1 MLESAFWLLYLATPV
16 IMVFLLK
23 LAGEQVNR
31 ISLINIVVLSI
42 YTFSIIG
49 TMPLFYHWNE
59 YQADIGVVDQTLI
72 FEILLY
78 SSVNLIFLLVGVI
91 FFRAFFRLRPKRSY
105 PVIKQLGKKQLMGLF
120 AVLFL
125 SVAITFFYISQLD
138 SVALFVALSSGIK
151 EAAVSRSLMGNDF
164 SGKYHW
170 YRLFMNDASQFI
182 VFILFANYLVNNS
195 KRGLI
200 YFSSAFLF
208 STFTAIMS
216 TEKGPLVWLLIG
228 LHLVY
233 FLVKRNGVIPIASA
247 LKFSVIL
254 VGALILMYIFF
265 MGSSDISSAFFSI
278 FSRTFTGQIAPAY
291 FYLEYFPALQNY
303 LWGSTFP
310 NPGGLLPFSPYR
322 YTVEIMNWV
331 FPNLATTGVVG
342 SMPTVFWGESYVN
355 FGPLGI
361 PIIAFFVGI
370 MLTVI
375 SWAIGMLKWSA
386 VRIGLVVWAIIHY
399 KDLYATGFSDFFV
412 DTVFVVIFLI
422 AFLINSLGSND
433 KLRREIVYR

>member
-1 MLESAFWLLYLATPV
+1 MLEFAFWLLYLATPV

-31 ISLINIVVLSI
+31 ISVINIVVLSI

-49 TMPLFYHWNE
+49 TMPLFYHWDE
-59 YQADIGVVDQTLI
+59 YRADIGVVDQTLI

-91 FFRAFFRLRPKRSY
+91 FVRAFFRLRPKRSY

-151 EAAVSRSLMGNDF
+151 EAGVSRSLMGNDF

-170 YRLFMNDASQFI
+170 YRLFMNDISQFI
-182 VFILFANYLVNNS
+182 VFALFANYLVNNS

-228 LHLVY
+228 LLLVY

-278 FSRTFTGQIAPAY
+278 FSRAFTGQITPAY
-291 FYLEYFPALQNY
+291 FYLEYFPSVQNY
-303 LWGSTFP
+303 LWGGTFP
-310 NPGGLLPFSPYR
+310 NPGGLLPHTPFS

-331 FPNLATTGVVG
+331 FPNLAATGVVG
-342 SMPTVFWGESYVN
+342 SMPTVFWGESYGN

-361 PIIAFFVGI
+361 PITALFVGI
-370 MLTVI
+370 MLTFI
-375 SWAIGMLKWSA
+375 SWAIGLLKWSA
-386 VRIGLVVWAIIHY
+386 ISMGFVVWAIIHY
-399 KDLYATGFSDFFV
+399 KDLSGSGFSGFFV
-412 DTVFVVIFLI
+412 DTSVFVIFLI
-422 AFLINSLGSND
+422 VYLINSIGYNA
-433 KLRREIVYR
+433 KLKIRSVT